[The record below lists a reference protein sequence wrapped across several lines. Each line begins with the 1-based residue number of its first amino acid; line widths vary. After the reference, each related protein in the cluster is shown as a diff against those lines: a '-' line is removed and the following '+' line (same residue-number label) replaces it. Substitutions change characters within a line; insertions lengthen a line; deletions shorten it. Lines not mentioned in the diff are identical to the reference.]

1 MPEGHSIHR
10 IARQISDVFTG
21 ERVQVSSPQGRYAEG
36 AALLDGHTITG
47 CLLYTSPSPR
57 D

>member
-1 MPEGHSIHR
+1 MALSVQ
-10 IARQISDVFTG
+10 QIQQ
-21 ERVQVSSPQGRYAEG
+21 QVRDAATELCDKSELSAGSLFVVGCSSSE
-36 AALLDGHTITG
+36 ITG

>member
-21 ERVQVSSPQGRYAEG
+21 ERVQVSSPQGRYAEVPPCWS
-36 AALLDGHTITG
+36 GHTDHRG
-47 CLLYTSPSPR
+47 VR
-57 D
+57 AR